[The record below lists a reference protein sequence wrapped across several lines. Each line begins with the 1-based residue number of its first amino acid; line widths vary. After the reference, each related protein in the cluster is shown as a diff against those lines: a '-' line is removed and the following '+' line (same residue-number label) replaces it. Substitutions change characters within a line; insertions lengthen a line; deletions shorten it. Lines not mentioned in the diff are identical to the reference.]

1 MITESGQ
8 YEETS
13 SISVTFTS
21 TDPVLSMWWWFNGA
35 LLSNSSR
42 YSIETSGLTSTLT
55 IQEVTW
61 TDIGVYQAE
70 AVTGTSYHF
79 YDFSSEVINIDFS
92 VMGEYSD
99 HMYSGNVIS

>member
-1 MITESGQ
+1 MVSVSGQ

-21 TDPVLSMWWWFNGA
+21 TDPVLSMWWWFNGV

-61 TDIGVYQAE
+61 TDNGVYQAE
-70 AVTGTSYHF
+70 AVTGASYHF
-79 YDFSSEVINIDFS
+79 YDFASEVVNIDFS
-92 VMGEYSD
+92 VMGGE
-99 HMYSGNVIS
+99 

>member
-1 MITESGQ
+1 MVSESGQ

-21 TDPVLSMWWWFNGA
+21 TDKVLFMWWWFNGV
-35 LLSNSSR
+35 LLSKSSH
-42 YSIETSGLTSTLT
+42 YSVETSGNTSTLT

-92 VMGEYSD
+92 VMGE
-99 HMYSGNVIS
+99 